1 MKYGFDAN
9 VECPMLN
16 AKTSTSVSMS
26 MPSVSVKMGGM
37 AWLNSKSPDNK
48 ELEDKVGT
56 AGKWQALKRI

>member
-1 MKYGFDAN
+1 
-9 VECPMLN
+9 
-16 AKTSTSVSMS
+16 MS